1 MPELPE
7 VETVCRGLGEA
18 MENRTISTVIQNRP
32 DLRFPIPE
40 DFRQR
45 LTGRRVTAINR
56 RAKYILIHL
65 TGGDIAVVHL
75 GMSGRMTIV
84 AGDAARQPGRFHH
97 ETGQG
102 HGPHDH
108 VLFGLDDGTWIIYN
122 DPRRFGLMTVVGSD
136 ELEDHKLFRHL
147 GVEPLGNQFTADH
160 FNTVLRG
167 KQTPLKSALLDQR
180 VVVGVGNI
188 YACEALYRSRLS
200 PRRTAT
206 SITTAGRMP
215 GVRTQRLYDA
225 VRAVLLDAI
234 AAGGSSL
241 RDYVQTD
248 GELGYFQHS
257 FSVYDREGSL
267 CLREDCTGT
276 IRRIVQANR
285 STFFCPTCQK

>member
-7 VETVCRGLGEA
+7 VETVCRGLSEV
-18 MENRTISTVIQNRP
+18 MEHRTITTVVQNRP
-32 DLRFPIPE
+32 DLRIPIPG
-40 DFRQR
+40 DFRER

-65 TGGDIAVVHL
+65 SGGDVAVVHL

-84 AGDAARQPGRFHH
+84 TGPDSRKPGRFHH
-97 ETGQG
+97 GDG
-102 HGPHDH
+102 HANGPHDH

-122 DPRRFGLMTVVGSD
+122 DPRRFGLMTVVPAA
-136 ELEDHKLFRHL
+136 ELETHKLFQHL

-160 FNTVLRG
+160 FNRMLRG

-188 YACEALYRSRLS
+188 YACEALFRSRLS

-206 SITTAGRMP
+206 SITTAGQVA
-215 GVRTQRLYDA
+215 GVRTQRLHEA
-225 VRAVLLDAI
+225 VRAVLMDAI

-257 FSVYDREGSL
+257 FSVYDRERASCPRDGCS
-267 CLREDCTGT
+267 GT